1 MFRDLLG
8 KDSVVEHHQNVD
20 YDDVQDMDMN
30 RKRLATENWD
40 APVIVTTNVQFFES
54 LFSNR
59 PSKCRKLHN
68 LAESIVIFDEAQMIP
83 LDYLRPS
90 LAAIEA
96 LVRHYDCTA
105 VLCTATQ
112 PPLGQFFPADLQPI
126 EICPALMENADF
138 FRRTTIRLREEA
150 MTEESL
156 AASANFDWLMKSSR
170 EEAMTEESLAAEL
183 AAQERVLCIV
193 NVKKTAQRIFDL
205 LGEQEGTYHL
215 STNLYPVHREQVL
228 EEIRER
234 LKDGKPCRVISTS
247 LVEAG
252 VDLDFPSVYREIN
265 GLDSIVQAAGR
276 CNREGRGTA
285 EESVVHVFSLE
296 KLTKNAQLAAEITK
310 NVARS
315 FAEDLASPE
324 AIRRYFEELYDLSG
338 KNRLDKKDIMG
349 QSGKFAFANIADDVR
364 LIEDRTKPIFI
375 PQTEEGQA
383 LLARL
388 EQGERSRSLM
398 RKVGRYIVTVYTGY
412 AEAPFEQ
419 LAAQGKIRMLDE
431 NLAVLVDMA
440 VYDSEKGLSSN
451 VGEGEGMF
459 L

>member
-1 MFRDLLG
+1 MQVLAPGSAARF
-8 KDSVVEHHQNVD
+8 
-20 YDDVQDMDMN
+20 DV
-30 RKRLATENWD
+30 
-40 APVIVTTNVQFFES
+40 FE
-54 LFSNR
+54 L
-59 PSKCRKLHN
+59 
-68 LAESIVIFDEAQMIP
+68 
-83 LDYLRPS
+83 
-90 LAAIEA
+90 
-96 LVRHYDCTA
+96 
-105 VLCTATQ
+105 
-112 PPLGQFFPADLQPI
+112 
-126 EICPALMENADF
+126 
-138 FRRTTIRLREEA
+138 LRE
-150 MTEESL
+150 
-156 AASANFDWLMKSSR
+156 D
-170 EEAMTEESLAAEL
+170 
-183 AAQERVLCIV
+183 
-193 NVKKTAQRIFDL
+193 
-205 LGEQEGTYHL
+205 EGTYHL

-228 EEIRER
+228 EEIRAR

-252 VDLDFPSVYREIN
+252 VDLDFPCVYREIN

-276 CNREGRGTA
+276 CNREGRKSA

-296 KLTKNAQLAAEITK
+296 KLAQSAQLAAEITK

-324 AIRRYFEELYDLSG
+324 AICRYFEELYDLSG

-440 VYDSEKGLSSN
+440 VYDSEKGLSNN